1 MAFQAV
7 RRRQGQKCHRPQIA
21 SGALPCLCI
30 PGPQWASGSNLN
42 SVDQA
47 VMLKPLGAV
56 GMRTRGE
63 ALWTLSSLSLGI
75 KEGLESG
82 QRWSRGEPA
91 RCPLPGMSDPM
102 AEG

>member
-1 MAFQAV
+1 MAFQAA
-7 RRRQGQKCHRPQIA
+7 RRRHGQERHRPQIT
-21 SGALPCLCI
+21 SGALPCFCM
-30 PGPQWASGSNLN
+30 PGPQWASGNNLN

-47 VMLKPLGAV
+47 VLLQPLGAV
-56 GMRTRGE
+56 GMKTRGE

-91 RCPLPGMSDPM
+91 GCPLPGMSDPM

>member
-1 MAFQAV
+1 MAFQAA
-7 RRRQGQKCHRPQIA
+7 RRRHGQECHHPQIA

-42 SVDQA
+42 FVDQ
-47 VMLKPLGAV
+47 VMLLQPLGAG
-56 GMRTRGE
+56 GMRTQGE

-82 QRWSRGEPA
+82 QRWSP
-91 RCPLPGMSDPM
+91 
-102 AEG
+102 